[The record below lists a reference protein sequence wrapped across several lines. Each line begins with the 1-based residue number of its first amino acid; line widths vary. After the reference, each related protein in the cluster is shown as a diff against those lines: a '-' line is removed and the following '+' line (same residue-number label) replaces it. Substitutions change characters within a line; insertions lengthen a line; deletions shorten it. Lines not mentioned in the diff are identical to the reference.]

1 MSRTPPRLSRI
12 IPHIV
17 PEPLAHAVGFPDAHP
32 TAAPSGRPLRFAIV
46 GAGMISQLH
55 AAVLAELDGA
65 ELVAI
70 CSRELSRAAA
80 VAAEHPGCTATD
92 DYAALLA
99 RDDIDCVSVCT
110 ASGEHAQFGVLA
122 ANAGKHVLVEKP
134 IDISLEKADELI
146 HACERNGVQLGVVFQ
161 LRFLDVAREVRASVQ
176 RGDLGAPVQFD
187 CYMKFWRPQEYYSE
201 SRWKGTQALDG
212 GGALINQ
219 GIHGLDLLLH
229 LVGDDVASV
238 MARTAVRAHVDIEV
252 EDTCA
257 AVLVFKSGALG
268 VLQATTSVTPD
279 TQQRLELHGTNGTIV
294 VEGTEDL
301 WIREWETKRDG
312 RRAVEQRAEEHDG
325 GAAAVLEHGAE
336 ALSRELQDF
345 CDAVRAGRAP
355 SCDGIQGYA
364 ANCANGHMRENRYNE
379 KIGIMCSLPLLI
391 RLP

>member
-1 MSRTPPRLSRI
+1 
-12 IPHIV
+12 
-17 PEPLAHAVGFPDAHP
+17 
-32 TAAPSGRPLRFAIV
+32 
-46 GAGMISQLH
+46 MISQLH
-55 AAVLAELDGA
+55 AAVLAKLDGA

-70 CSRELSRAAA
+70 CSRDLSRAAG
-80 VAAEHPGCTATD
+80 VAEKYPGCTATD
-92 DYAALLA
+92 DYATLLA
-99 RDDIDCVSVCT
+99 RGDIDCISICT

-122 ANAGKHVLVEKP
+122 ANARKHVLVEKP
-134 IDISLEKADELI
+134 IDISLEHADELI
-146 HACERNGVQLGVVFQ
+146 QACERNGVQLGVVFQ
-161 LRFLDVAREVRASVQ
+161 LRFLDVAREVRAAVQ

-229 LVGDDVASV
+229 LVGEDVVSV

-257 AVLVFKSGALG
+257 AVLVFESGALG

-279 TQQRLELHGTNGTIV
+279 TQQRLELHGTDGTIV
-294 VEGTEDL
+294 VEGTEEL
-301 WIREWETKRDG
+301 WIRDWETTRDG
-312 RRAVEQRAEEHDG
+312 RRVLLQPATGPEEHGG

-345 CDAVRAGRAP
+345 CDAVRLGRPP
-355 SCDGIQGYA
+355 SCDGNEGYEPTHTRKARICRLALLLPRLAIDVRMRSIGQAAVSERCQGCVRISA
-364 ANCANGHMRENRYNE
+364 PWDAGGTVA
-379 KIGIMCSLPLLI
+379 STQ
-391 RLP
+391 